1 MYKNYLVTV
10 ELNSGHVGLHILV
23 NKAPS
28 DELSR
33 QTSLGN
39 LSRKYLNLVSF
50 SLLNGNICLSEALA
64 NVLVISLWLFK
75 QPVNFPGIIIQGS
88 LAKFS
93 ASPTFYLQKDVCT
106 FICCYF

>member
-39 LSRKYLNLVSF
+39 LTRKYLNLVSF
-50 SLLNGNICLSEALA
+50 SPLNGNICLSEALA
-64 NVLVISLWLFK
+64 NVLVISLVIHAASK
-75 QPVNFPGIIIQGS
+75 FPWHNYSRISG
-88 LAKFS
+88 
-93 ASPTFYLQKDVCT
+93 
-106 FICCYF
+106 